1 MCFCRVISHDLIARN
16 SIVFIADFQLCA
28 SNALQTIALFDRLL
42 LSTGLGH
49 ASLDPRKFET
59 TVEDGRRS
67 RLQGSLRNLLS
78 DLREKVG
85 ISQLDVTW
93 ALLTK
98 EGTTSTALTSLQCR
112 TDSDSARCQSFTFH

>member
-1 MCFCRVISHDLIARN
+1 MCFCGVLSHDLIARN
-16 SIVFIADFQLCA
+16 SVVFIADFQLCA

-42 LSTGLGH
+42 LSIGLGH

-59 TVEDGRRS
+59 TVEDGS
-67 RLQGSLRNLLS
+67 RLQGDLMSLPS
-78 DLREKVG
+78 DLRERVE

-98 EGTTSTALTSLQCR
+98 EGTTSTACTSLQCR
-112 TDSDSARCQSFTFH
+112 KDSGSTRCQSFIFHSN